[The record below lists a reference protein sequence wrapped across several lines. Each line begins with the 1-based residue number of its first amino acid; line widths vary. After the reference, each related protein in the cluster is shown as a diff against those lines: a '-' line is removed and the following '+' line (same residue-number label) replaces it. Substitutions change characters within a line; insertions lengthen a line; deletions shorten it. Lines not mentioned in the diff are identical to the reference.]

1 MQQCFT
7 RVRLIPRYDICYS
20 VITEFYLLIYLQTTK
35 VQLQQGEL
43 MSTAGKLSGIVT
55 TTED

>member
-20 VITEFYLLIYLQTTK
+20 VITEFYLLTCVQTTK
-35 VQLQQGEL
+35 VQLHQGEL
-43 MSTAGKLSGIVT
+43 TLTAGKLSGIVT

>member
-20 VITEFYLLIYLQTTK
+20 IITEFYLLIYLQTT
-35 VQLQQGEL
+35 QLQQGEL

>member
-7 RVRLIPRYDICYS
+7 TVRVIPRYDICYS

-35 VQLQQGEL
+35 VQLHQGEL